1 MKFVIVGAGT
11 AASISCSIL
20 LYKFPHAE
28 VVCYYDSTKPTIQV
42 GESSTPFLA
51 EMLFHTLGISAF
63 DLHKFKGTAKY
74 GLRFDNWSAEP
85 FYHPFANV
93 LGIHFD
99 SSLFSEFVLTE
110 LLKRYN
116 NFKMIDQNIEDLDS
130 LDADYII
137 DCRGFPEL
145 NDDYQLTDIETVNS
159 VLLKVHNKYYDE
171 QYTNHYAH
179 ENGWMFGIPL
189 THRKTFGYLY
199 NSNITSSEDA
209 KKDFNN
215 LIDGDI
221 TRELSWKSFYKK
233 EALSGRVLANGNR
246 AVFIEPLQAMS
257 LHFYMEN
264 INNLGN
270 LILHKTFENENGF
283 NNHYNNRIQ
292 EMLDILSFH
301 YYHNSGPYK
310 DSKFWKQTKNA
321 CASRSLK
328 VKRWMQNPTAPT
340 YSMFVKRDA
349 EYIYNGM
356 NTNT

>member
-20 LYKFPHAE
+20 LYKFPQAE
-28 VVCYYDSTKPTIQV
+28 VFCYHDSTKPTIQV

-51 EMLFHTLGISAF
+51 EMLFHTLGVSAF
-63 DLHKFKGTAKY
+63 ELHKFKGTVKY
-74 GLRFDNWSAEP
+74 GLRFDNWSKEP

-99 SSLFSEFVLTE
+99 SSLFSNFVIEE
-110 LLKRYN
+110 LIKKHKKR
-116 NFKMIDQNIEDLDS
+116 FKLVDKHVENLDS
-130 LDADYII
+130 LDADYIV

-145 NDDYQLTDIETVNS
+145 NDDYQLTDIQTVNS

-171 QYTNHYAH
+171 QYTNHHAH

-199 NSNITSSEDA
+199 NSDVTSLEDA
-209 KKDFNN
+209 KTDFNN
-215 LIDGDI
+215 LVEGDI
-221 TRELSWKSFYKK
+221 TRELSWQSYYKK
-233 EALSGRVLANGNR
+233 EALTGRVLVNGNR
-246 AVFIEPLQAMS
+246 SVFIEPLQAMS

-270 LILHKTFENENGF
+270 QILHKTFRNEQGF
-283 NNHYNNRIQ
+283 NKHFSNRVQ
-292 EMLDILSFH
+292 EMLDVLSFH
-301 YYHNSGPYK
+301 YYHNNGPFK
-310 DSKFWKQTKNA
+310 NSKFWASTKSK
-321 CASRSLK
+321 CAARSRK
-328 VKRWMQNPTAPT
+328 VKRWMQSPTTPT

-356 NTNT
+356 NS